1 MQVIAC
7 MDISLYVW
15 TDAYMHGWKNGCMYT
30 MAATRGVTKGCSIIR
45 PPAAQKIEPSLTWKT
60 KV

>member
-45 PPAAQKIEPSLTWKT
+45 PPAA
-60 KV
+60 